1 MYCTTEYI
9 SSFHDILLVCL
20 LKCFSFFGCFITAL
34 FTSGSPGWQVSLWMK
49 GSRQRQKLCKA
60 GRGLNKGLIPYQRNQ
75 QEFGSCLQWEVD
87 QRFMPA
93 VPCWVGIIPLKQN
106 I

>member
-1 MYCTTEYI
+1 MAGQPVDE
-9 SSFHDILLVCL
+9 
-20 LKCFSFFGCFITAL
+20 
-34 FTSGSPGWQVSLWMK
+34 